1 MNDAYPEL
9 QKLIQLK
16 EEQGELSAA
25 DEKRY
30 ISLKRMSEKEIL
42 QVLFF
47 FFYANLQFIDFIN
60 QFTNPFIFHRMPMLF
75 VVHVLEL
82 EILEFLNSISKL
94 FLLMKQHKLQNQN
107 V

>member
-47 FFYANLQFIDFIN
+47 FNMQIYNLLIY
-60 QFTNPFIFHRMPMLF
+60 
-75 VVHVLEL
+75 
-82 EILEFLNSISKL
+82 
-94 FLLMKQHKLQNQN
+94 
-107 V
+107 